1 MSKKEQEWESFRQ
14 SAKAQLEAYKKRENT
29 IRLLTISFKQLKVL
43 NEQSKKINIQKAMLR
58 SMINKYTE
66 KLEKFEDKL
75 SNFFRTF
82 ENNNNLKTIFEI
94 LRNK

>member
-66 KLEKFEDKL
+66 KLEKFED
-75 SNFFRTF
+75 NRDQ
-82 ENNNNLKTIFEI
+82 
-94 LRNK
+94 